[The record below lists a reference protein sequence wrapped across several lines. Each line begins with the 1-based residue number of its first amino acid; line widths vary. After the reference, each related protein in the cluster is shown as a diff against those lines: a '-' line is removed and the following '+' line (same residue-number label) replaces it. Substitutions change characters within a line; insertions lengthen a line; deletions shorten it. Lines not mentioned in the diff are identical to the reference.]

1 MLGWI
6 MESYG
11 GVNVLY
17 LDCINI
23 LTVILDCS
31 FRDVTIEGNG
41 IKGLY
46 VLFHT
51 TTCESTIISK

>member
-46 VLFHT
+46 VLFH
-51 TTCESTIISK
+51 KLHVNLQ

>member
-1 MLGWI
+1 MLGWM
-6 MESYG
+6 MEPCG
-11 GVNVLY
+11 GGNVLY
-17 LDCINI
+17 PDCINI

-31 FRDVTIEGNG
+31 FQDVTIEGNG

-51 TTCESTIISK
+51 TACESTIISK